1 MILDLQKFL
10 LQEQPY
16 WEELQTLLQRL
27 ENDAFARLNIDQ
39 VKRLYY
45 LYQRAAADLA
55 RLSTF
60 AAEPASLMYLETLVA
75 HAYGELHTTPQRS
88 QPWRP
93 WDWCVSTWPRT
104 FRQHLNAFW
113 LSLALTLLGAL
124 FGGAALLGDPQAK
137 AVLMPFAHLQG
148 DPSARVR
155 AEEQVSGDRM
165 RGGKATF
172 STWLMTHN
180 IKVSIFV
187 FALGMTWGL
196 GSSIVLFYNGVILGA
211 VIADYVRAGE
221 AVFLAGWLL
230 PHGSVEIPAILLA
243 GQAGFVLANALI
255 GWGSPQARGTRLRQI
270 TPAVITLM
278 AGVALLLVWAGFVEA
293 FLSQYHEPVIPYAA
307 KIALGVLQ
315 LTLLVAFLS
324 LAGKRQETAA
334 LYATH

>member
-16 WEELQTLLQRL
+16 WAELQTMLQRL
-27 ENDAFARLNIDQ
+27 ENDTFARLSIDQ

-60 AAEPASLMYLETLVA
+60 AAEPASHKYLETLVA
-75 HAYGELHTTPQRS
+75 HAYGELHTTRYRS

-93 WDWCVSTWPRT
+93 WDWFVSTWPRT

-113 LSLALTLLGAL
+113 LTLALTLLGAL
-124 FGGAALLGDPQAK
+124 FGGGALLVDPQAK
-137 AVLMPFAHLQG
+137 AVLMPFPHLQG

-155 AEEQVSGDRM
+155 AEEQTPGDRM
-165 RGGKATF
+165 RGAKATF
-172 STWLMTHN
+172 SAWLMTHN

-196 GSSIVLFYNGVILGA
+196 GSSIVLFYNGVIFGA

-255 GWGSPQARGTRLRQI
+255 GWGSPQASGTRIRQI
-270 TPAVITLM
+270 APAVVTLL

-307 KIALGVLQ
+307 KIALGVIH

-334 LYATH
+334 LYAPH